1 MQQEHVP
8 YPSACSCA
16 GAVSVACL
24 CLAAGVPLMPWC
36 QRACDQDLEAYFR
49 PQERLP
55 GRSPAQPSPGAHPGA
70 SRAHATGDEALA
82 KRAGYRIAS
91 RFLESNAHPLRR
103 LDATVKFASSS
114 IGSSDDYA
122 VGVDVGEVSRRI
134 VDPQHLPTIAQ
145 ICPEHPVS

>member
-16 GAVSVACL
+16 GAVSVVCM

-55 GRSPAQPSPGAHPGA
+55 GRSPAQPSPGDHPGA
-70 SRAHATGDEALA
+70 SELARGHFSDPLCARAA
-82 KRAGYRIAS
+82 
-91 RFLESNAHPLRR
+91 
-103 LDATVKFASSS
+103 
-114 IGSSDDYA
+114 
-122 VGVDVGEVSRRI
+122 
-134 VDPQHLPTIAQ
+134 
-145 ICPEHPVS
+145 